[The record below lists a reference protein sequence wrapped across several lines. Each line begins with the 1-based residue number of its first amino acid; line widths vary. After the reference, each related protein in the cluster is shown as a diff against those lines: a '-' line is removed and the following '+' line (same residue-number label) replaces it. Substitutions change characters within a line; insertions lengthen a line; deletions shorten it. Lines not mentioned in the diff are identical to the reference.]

1 MKKIFYISAL
11 FSITLLSL
19 AGCNKEVET
28 TKQDSSTSHVV
39 HFVSSLATTKTTMEF
54 GNNNVVKY
62 SWDSKDVTDKDWF
75 QVYEGST
82 PAGVVYAKI
91 DENSNK
97 LLLDAMFDTA
107 LPTGEVSF
115 TGIMNGTVQ
124 SEQTS
129 CNDETHFYDRNSD
142 VLIAKGSATINQGDE
157 DYIKDVEFSFSRIVA
172 ISKMTIKG
180 LPVGAEVE
188 NVTVSADAD
197 TPLVGT
203 YDVLSSSWSTPES
216 NMIEIS
222 CAEVVENEAEG
233 IVVYFVSRPLTSA
246 SITVDITAGGVH
258 YTKTTAAA
266 LTLTEGNVKGYTV
279 RVAPSLSPELEPITV
294 NAVIGDIAEAE
305 SWANESKISSFDLD
319 EVISVS
325 VTGGTNTG
333 KYYVINKSWRVYQT
347 ENAIVSIS
355 AKSGYAIQSVAVEYD
370 SKNNGVILYGESK
383 HESPATLSASNS
395 SLVSFGVSQTE
406 STDSKNGNIQIKS
419 IKVTYVKAD
428 NPSYAITINN
438 VTGGSIAASASSA
451 KSGTV
456 ITLTPTTL
464 EGYRFSSWNVVNTN
478 NGSSVEVS
486 ASNTFVMPA
495 SNVTVSAEFEE
506 VIDDNTITI
515 SNLGFEFWG
524 RNASFSGTTL
534 DKVEATVNNVNIEYT
549 RNGSNL
555 YANTSAIRFY
565 KSNTITFTAPDG
577 KLINS
582 IVWGGSSFKDD
593 VTTNANTCTSTTS
606 GLSWSGRAKSVTFT
620 RPDSAD
626 SSITLSSVVITL
638 EDGEI
643 LLSSISIK
651 TDPKK
656 NYFVGDS
663 FDPTGL
669 EITKT
674 MDDGSKEDVTYVG
687 HESEF
692 TFNPSLGY
700 KLKESDK
707 TVSITYGGKTTVL
720 NISVSSDVV
729 LSAETKSVSSLPT
742 GWSGVGGGNSYIQL
756 TNSSSYIQ
764 SPSFNCDKIVK
775 VTLKARTYGG
785 PNASQALIT
794 VKFGDTI
801 IGTIAPKSTTLTD
814 YTIESPVSV
823 SGNGSVT
830 IACLGAS
837 SNKGSGVSN
846 VSITYSPAK

>member
-1 MKKIFYISAL
+1 MKKFVNIAA
-11 FSITLLSL
+11 LLSL
-19 AGCNKEVET
+19 AILSLTGCNKEVEPT
-28 TKQDSSTSHVV
+28 NDQNSESSHVV
-39 HFVSSLATTKTTMEF
+39 RFVSSFATSKTTMEI
-54 GNNNVVKY
+54 GNDNVVRY
-62 SWDSKDVTDKDWF
+62 SWDSEDADTDDWF
-75 QVYEGST
+75 QVYEGT
-82 PAGVVYAKI
+82 NPASVVDAKI
-91 DENSNK
+91 DGASNK
-97 LLLDAMFDTA
+97 LLLDAIFDSA
-107 LPTGEVSF
+107 LPSGEISF

-124 SEQTS
+124 SGQTS
-129 CNDETHFYDRNSD
+129 CNDEAHFYDRNSD
-142 VLIAKGSATINQGDE
+142 VLLAKGTATRTQDDAEMID
-157 DYIKDVEFSFSRIVA
+157 DVEFSFSRIVA

-180 LPVGAEVE
+180 LPVGAEVD
-188 NVTVSADAD
+188 NVTVSANAD

-216 NMIEIS
+216 NKIDIS
-222 CAEVVENEAEG
+222 CLETVENADEG
-233 IVVYFVSRPLTSA
+233 IVVYFVSRPISNA
-246 SITVDITAGGVH
+246 SITVDLTVDGVN
-258 YTKTTAAA
+258 YTKTTAPA

-279 RVAPSLSPELEPITV
+279 RVVPSMSPEPIIV
-294 NAVIGDIAEAE
+294 NAVIGDIADAK
-305 SWANESKISSFDLD
+305 SWVSESKVLSFDLND
-319 EVISVS
+319 VISVS
-325 VTGGTNTG
+325 VTDGTNNG
-333 KYYVINKSWRVYQT
+333 KYYATNKTWRVYQT
-347 ENAIVSIS
+347 DNALVSVS
-355 AKSGYAIQSVAVEYD
+355 AKAGFAIQSVAVEYD

-383 HESPATLSASNS
+383 LESPATLSASNS

-406 STDSKNGNIQIKS
+406 STDNKNGNVQIKS

-456 ITLTPTTL
+456 ITLTPTAS

-515 SNLGFEFWG
+515 SNLGYEFWG

-534 DKVEATVNNVNIEYT
+534 DKVEATVNNVHIEYT

-555 YANTSAIRFY
+555 YANINAIRFY

-582 IVWGGSSFKDD
+582 IVWGGSTFKND

-620 RPDSAD
+620 RPDNAESY
-626 SSITLSSVVITL
+626 ITLSSVVITL

-656 NYFVGDS
+656 NYSVGDS

-669 EITKT
+669 EIRKT
-674 MDDGSKEDVTYVG
+674 MDDGSKEDVAYGG

-756 TNSSSYIQ
+756 INNSSYIQ

-837 SNKGSGVSN
+837 SSKGSGVSN